1 MYKAHFFSPRHKRK
15 VGVRRIHEYRP
26 LAAAWMWL
34 SVIMPRIS
42 EVVTSFHG
50 GGRPG
55 NILNIR
61 SASQLPTDRCS
72 VFTKTVC
79 SVSDR
84 AITIREN
91 RENFSFCELIFTQK
105 DHAERKM
112 VKENSQN
119 LRISEV
125 VTSFI
130 KYQLSWLVKVASVLE
145 VSQSRDQN
153 SDRVCNFTH
162 VVSGGE
168 AIHHVRD
175 HVRTVPIEVGTARV
189 HVQCSR
195 CCRNRSTCVCTWTHR
210 KRMLQYGAS
219 EKIMLIDCA

>member
-1 MYKAHFFSPRHKRK
+1 
-15 VGVRRIHEYRP
+15 
-26 LAAAWMWL
+26 
-34 SVIMPRIS
+34 MPRIS

-130 KYQLSWLVKVASVLE
+130 KYQLLWFVKVGSVLE
-145 VSQSRDQN
+145 VFPKSRPKQRPCLQLHARGEW
-153 SDRVCNFTH
+153 S
-162 VVSGGE
+162 E
-168 AIHHVRD
+168 AIHYVRD
-175 HVRTVPIEVGTARV
+175 HVRIGPIEVGTARV